1 MKKLLTLFLFIFIV
15 NFVSADT
22 LINEIMYNPEG
33 RDNNQEF
40 VELYLDNIIN
50 LENYIIQDEASQDI
64 LETLQFV
71 DNSNYALIV
80 EEGFD
85 YEEIESSVYSIGATI
100 GNGLNN
106 DGDTITI
113 KDTEENIIDEVE
125 YSNEWG
131 AYGNGL
137 SLCKIDNGWQECTS
151 TPGRENNE
159 NNDEEN
165 EIGYVSRVID
175 GDTVELENEERVRL
189 IGIDTPERG
198 EYYFEEATERLRELV
213 EGEEVILENDVENRD
228 RYDRLLRYIYFDD
241 LFINLIL
248 VEEGF
253 ARAYPY
259 DPNLRYEDE
268 FAEAEERARENGL
281 GIWRDEERKDYSK
294 QLEEGW
300 NLISINLDLED
311 RNIENIFSSLGNNL
325 IMVKDG
331 QGRFFN
337 PEYNYNNL
345 PEFNPLESYLVK
357 INEEVTLEL
366 EGYELNL
373 EEQIYEFHE
382 DEWYSFSY
390 LLDEEMPIE
399 EVFEEYMDDIFIIK
413 DGKGKFLSPGYN
425 YNNIRNMIPGN
436 GYMIKP
442 LNDFEFRY

>member
-1 MKKLLTLFLFIFIV
+1 MKKLILLFLFIFTI
-15 NFVSADT
+15 NFVSADIV
-22 LINEIMYNPEG
+22 INEIMYNPEG

-40 VELYLDNIIN
+40 VELYLDDIIN
-50 LENYIIQDEASQDI
+50 LEDYIIQDEASQDV

-71 DNSNYALIV
+71 DDSNYALIV

-85 YEEIESSVYSIGATI
+85 YENIESSVYSAGAAI
-100 GNGLNN
+100 GNNLNN
-106 DGDTITI
+106 DGDTLTI
-113 KDTEENIIDEVE
+113 KDPEENILDEVE

-137 SLCKIDNGWQECTS
+137 SLCKIDNEWQECDS
-151 TPGRENNE
+151 TPGRENNLPQ
-159 NNDEEN
+159 N
-165 EIGYVSRVID
+165 EVLVVERVID
-175 GDTVELENEERVRL
+175 GDTIELENEERVRL

-213 EGEEVILENDVENRD
+213 EGEEVILERDRENRD

-259 DPNLRYEDE
+259 DHNLRYEDE
-268 FAEAEERARENGL
+268 FAEAEEIARENGL
-281 GIWRDEERKDYSK
+281 GIWRDEREIITYSN

-300 NLISINLDLED
+300 NLISINIELDN
-311 RNIENIFSSLGNNL
+311 RNIEDVFSSLGENL
-325 IMVKDG
+325 LKVKG
-331 QGRFFN
+331 EEGRFYSPENNFN
-337 PEYNYNNL
+337 NI

-357 INEEVTLEL
+357 IQEDVVFEL

-373 EEQIYEFHE
+373 EDYIYEFHE
-382 DEWYSFSY
+382 NEWNYFSY
-390 LLDEEMPIE
+390 LLDEERDIE
-399 EVFEEYMDDIFIIK
+399 EIFEGNADNILLIK
-413 DGKGKFLSPGYN
+413 NSEGNFWFPQYN
-425 YNNIRNMIPGN
+425 YNGIRNMIPGE

-442 LNDFEFRY
+442 IHDFEFRY